1 MKKHRL
7 KIIARL
13 VITFVVVVTEIITVN
28 DLLPL
33 IINSNKKSAFHQ
45 LSVTLNTNNIL
56 DFVLALVGLA
66 VPGIIIYAFLNALDD
81 SKDIHFSKKFSDNF
95 LAFWLSFSII
105 IAIVTSFTVDDLAR
119 SSPKCWCKLNSANLS
134 FHKLKHTGFF

>member
-56 DFVLALVGLA
+56 DFILALVGLA

-105 IAIVTSFTVDDLAR
+105 IAIVTSFTVDDLAILTTVISTLAIYQNISQFR
-119 SSPKCWCKLNSANLS
+119 LARKND
-134 FHKLKHTGFF
+134 

>member
-81 SKDIHFSKKFSDNF
+81 SKDIHFSKKF
-95 LAFWLSFSII
+95 
-105 IAIVTSFTVDDLAR
+105 R
-119 SSPKCWCKLNSANLS
+119 
-134 FHKLKHTGFF
+134 HTLFEKIQ

>member
-33 IINSNKKSAFHQ
+33 IINSNKKPAFHQ

-81 SKDIHFSKKFSDNF
+81 SKDTHFSKKFSDNF

-105 IAIVTSFTVDDLAR
+105 IAIVTSFTVDDLAILTTVISTLAIYQNISQFR
-119 SSPKCWCKLNSANLS
+119 LARKND
-134 FHKLKHTGFF
+134 